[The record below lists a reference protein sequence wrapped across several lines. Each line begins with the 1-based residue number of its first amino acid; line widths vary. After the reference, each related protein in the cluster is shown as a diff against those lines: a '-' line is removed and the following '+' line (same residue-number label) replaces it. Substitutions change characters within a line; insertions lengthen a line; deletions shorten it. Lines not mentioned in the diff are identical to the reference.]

1 MSDRRSFL
9 KVLVG
14 LPVVGVLPVP
24 EPVLVM
30 HRYGLKKFD
39 HSLYSRIRVTCVKPS
54 GSVGLVGAAG
64 GLNPENI
71 RANLD
76 LMRERG
82 YIRDGFWIDVESG
95 VRTDDR
101 WDWDK
106 ARAFIENTED
116 AQSIMEV
123 VPRSAS
129 I

>member
-1 MSDRRSFL
+1 MSLLSVRILISLGRRVVGMSDRRSFL

-64 GLNPENI
+64 GAHP
-71 RANLD
+71 
-76 LMRERG
+76 
-82 YIRDGFWIDVESG
+82 VSG
-95 VRTDDR
+95 SCRR
-101 WDWDK
+101 
-106 ARAFIENTED
+106 RL
-116 AQSIMEV
+116 
-123 VPRSAS
+123 P
-129 I
+129 